1 VIACVIPA
9 FEAEGTVGAVV
20 AGVRAALGDIRVIVV
35 DDGSTDGTRAAA
47 RMAADR
53 VVGFDRNRGKGA
65 ALRAGFEAAL
75 ADGATA
81 VLTVDADGQ
90 HEPGCAAALIDALA
104 GADVVVGVRR
114 RVGTA
119 MPWHRRVTNTLSSAA
134 VSVCAGRPMA
144 DVQSGYRAVRA
155 AVLRS
160 IAPVGDRYEYET
172 DFLIAAARAG
182 FAIAWVPV
190 PTVYGAASHFR
201 GVRDTARVV
210 GAICRRLP
218 TSILQPRR

>member
-1 VIACVIPA
+1 MIACVIPA
-9 FEAEGTVGAVV
+9 FQAERTLGAVV
-20 AGVRAALGDIRVIVV
+20 GDVRRAVRTCQVIVV
-35 DDGSTDGTRAAA
+35 DDGSTDGTRGVA
-47 RMAADR
+47 RTTADR
-53 VVGFDRNRGKGA
+53 VVCFEGNRGKGA

-75 ADGATA
+75 AGGASVVVT
-81 VLTVDADGQ
+81 LDADGQ
-90 HEPGCAAALIDALA
+90 HDAACAPALLHALEA
-104 GADVVVGVRR
+104 ADVAVGTRR
-114 RVGTA
+114 RRGTT
-119 MPWHRRVTNTLSSAA
+119 MPWRRRMTNTLSSLA

-172 DFLIAAARAG
+172 DFLIQAARAG

-190 PTVYGAASHFR
+190 PTVYGGQSHFR

-210 GAICRRLP
+210 GTICRRLP
-218 TSILQPRR
+218 LAFR